1 MASPYIARYCVDSGA
16 YVPPGTNEVGDQLSG
31 GYNCTY
37 GTSGIRY
44 LDVTNTNSER
54 DLWNNWWKEQI
65 NQYGQEISYYING
78 YNLSAHDYFYGEQAL
93 VRYAPP
99 IKIVMA
105 ITLSN
110 DNVVLSRFGL
120 QGEADLTALISIQ
133 TFTTTVTAVSG
144 VLSAANY
151 EPKAGDLIEL
161 SEYGSLRPNGRSGK
175 VFEIT
180 ERVDEMGGENNQ
192 LLGHFVWMIKAKRF
206 DFNYELDAPR
216 EALMDQVYD
225 NKFDGQVNNLPKVL
239 ETKEYTQ
246 FVDKD
251 SQQIFNYN
259 ENTQSNNSVYG
270 DYEDNNILVN
280 YVGVTNA
287 SGASTGALGASGTNA
302 YVVVQSPNN

>member
-1 MASPYIARYCVDSGA
+1 
-16 YVPPGTNEVGDQLSG
+16 
-31 GYNCTY
+31 
-37 GTSGIRY
+37 
-44 LDVTNTNSER
+44 
-54 DLWNNWWKEQI
+54 
-65 NQYGQEISYYING
+65 
-78 YNLSAHDYFYGEQAL
+78 
-93 VRYAPP
+93 
-99 IKIVMA
+99 
-105 ITLSN
+105 
-110 DNVVLSRFGL
+110 
-120 QGEADLTALISIQ
+120 
-133 TFTTTVTAVSG
+133 
-144 VLSAANY
+144 
-151 EPKAGDLIEL
+151 
-161 SEYGSLRPNGRSGK
+161 
-175 VFEIT
+175 
-180 ERVDEMGGENNQ
+180 MGGENNQ